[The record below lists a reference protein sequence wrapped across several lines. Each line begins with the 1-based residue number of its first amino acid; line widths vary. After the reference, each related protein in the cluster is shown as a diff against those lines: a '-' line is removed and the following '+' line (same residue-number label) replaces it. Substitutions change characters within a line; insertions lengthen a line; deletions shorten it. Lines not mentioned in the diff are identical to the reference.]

1 MTASAPGSGRRLYIS
16 SDMEGVA
23 GVSSWQ
29 QVDARTPHPE
39 YEIYR
44 RLYTAEVSAAI
55 AGARAGGAGDVL
67 VNDSHGPMRNLLLD
81 ELPPDVRVIFGNRKP
96 FSMVQDAG
104 GGFDGAFFIGYHGG
118 AGDADAVL
126 CHTYTPSVIYE
137 VHLNGVRCSEA
148 TINAGLLGYY
158 GVPVLLVTGDRTTVD
173 GVRAQM
179 PWVRGVVV
187 KESIGNFA
195 ADSMMPAAARRAIAA
210 EAESAIRERGAAQP
224 FRFEPPLVLDVTLV
238 TAAQAHLVATIPGF
252 ERTGSRHVRFAHDDY
267 PVVFKAFVASWR
279 LGSQA

>member
-1 MTASAPGSGRRLYIS
+1 MNLYIS

-23 GVSSWQ
+23 GVCSWQ

-39 YEIYR
+39 YATFR
-44 RLYTAEVSAAI
+44 RYYTQEVCSAI
-55 AGARAGGAGDVL
+55 AGARASGATEVL

-81 ELPPDVRVIFGNRKP
+81 DLPADVRIIFGNRKP
-96 FSMVQDAG
+96 FSMVQDAD
-104 GGFDGAFFIGYHGG
+104 GGFGGAFFVGYHGG

-137 VHLNGVRCSEA
+137 VRMNGVPCSEA
-148 TINAGLLGYY
+148 TINAALLGYY
-158 GVPVLLVTGDRTTVD
+158 GVPLLLVTGDRTTVE
-173 GVRAQM
+173 GVQAQM
-179 PWVRGVVV
+179 PWVRGVAV

-195 ADSMMPAAARRAIAA
+195 ADSMTPAAAQRAIQ
-210 EAESAIRERGAAQP
+210 RGAEQAVAAAPAAQLY
-224 FRFEPPLVLDVTLV
+224 RFEPPIALDVTLV

-252 ERTGSRHVRFAHDDY
+252 ERTGARSVRFVHDVY
-267 PVVFKAFVASWR
+267 PVVFKAFVATWR